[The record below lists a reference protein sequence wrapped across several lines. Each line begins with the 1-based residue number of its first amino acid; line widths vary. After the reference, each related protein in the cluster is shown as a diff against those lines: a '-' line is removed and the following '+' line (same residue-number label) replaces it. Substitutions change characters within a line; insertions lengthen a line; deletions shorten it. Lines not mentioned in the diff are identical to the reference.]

1 MFGFRFTLH
10 LSQGQGQA
18 GVEQK
23 RKREGVVERQRERGK
38 RGRERVRKTAAVAA
52 VYVTCGRS
60 DSTQLDNA
68 MRCAAAKRDTS
79 PRWQVSGSACEGR
92 GSTGNAGTEV
102 IQRQQTTTT
111 TRRRGSSSNNNL
123 SYKTMRRGRQSM
135 EFICDARAAL
145 QKLNLNPKNTLHN
158 TLYVCVCLCAC
169 AWCLPVCVCACT

>member
-23 RKREGVVERQRERGK
+23 RKREGVVERQRERD
-38 RGRERVRKTAAVAA
+38 RERVRKTAAVAA

-92 GSTGNAGTEV
+92 GSSGNAGTEV
-102 IQRQQTTTT
+102 IQRQQTTATTT
-111 TRRRGSSSNNNL
+111 TR
-123 SYKTMRRGRQSM
+123 
-135 EFICDARAAL
+135 
-145 QKLNLNPKNTLHN
+145 
-158 TLYVCVCLCAC
+158 
-169 AWCLPVCVCACT
+169 